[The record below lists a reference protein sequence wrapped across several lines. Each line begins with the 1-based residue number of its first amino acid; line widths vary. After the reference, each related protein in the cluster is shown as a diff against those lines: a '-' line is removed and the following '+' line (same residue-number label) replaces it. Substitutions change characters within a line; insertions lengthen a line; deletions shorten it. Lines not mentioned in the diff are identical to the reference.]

1 MHRGPVLRKNSTCSG
16 SPRRLIKTTIYQDNR
31 CPWYTSVYLPD
42 LYGDSLM
49 RMSQRM
55 SWTTSLTRNETSGST
70 TPDLQIQAYKLRY
83 QPVDHEHRMHI
94 IAPMPPLYF
103 LISYLHNL
111 RHAFTSRDVD
121 DSDNDFACK
130 TQESENS
137 EVTSASDKWEE
148 FSSEM
153 VEWWLTIR
161 LMSTAAIAA
170 TVGALAL
177 PEVANNP
184 LLKCLDLVSLTCGAC
199 TFVLCI
205 VFANRFSDITFLK
218 SGNQW
223 FQAADDSME
232 RSFLLN
238 APQLLA
244 LPAASMAWT
253 MIFCLVFLT
262 TLFLQITPE
271 PQFALATQ
279 IISVVITISAIFHTC
294 KTGLKVNQTLRYS
307 SRPFGAT
314 NTTQTPVNVGAHFLL
329 LKR

>member
-1 MHRGPVLRKNSTCSG
+1 MSTECTSLL
-16 SPRRLIKTTIYQDNR
+16 PCHHFIFLYHTFI
-31 CPWYTSVYLPD
+31 TSVVILYESLVLLSLAAGTRRYLD
-42 LYGDSLM
+42 
-49 RMSQRM
+49 
-55 SWTTSLTRNETSGST
+55 
-70 TPDLQIQAYKLRY
+70 
-83 QPVDHEHRMHI
+83 
-94 IAPMPPLYF
+94 
-103 LISYLHNL
+103 
-111 RHAFTSRDVD
+111 AFTSRDVD

-223 FQAADDSME
+223 LQAADDSME

-244 LPAASMAWT
+244 LPAASMTWT
-253 MIFCLVFLT
+253 TIFCLIFLT

-279 IISVVITISAIFHTC
+279 IISVVIAISAILHT
-294 KTGLKVNQTLRYS
+294 V
-307 SRPFGAT
+307 FAI
-314 NTTQTPVNVGAHFLL
+314 VGFYAIN
-329 LKR
+329 KRKIAEIVETIV